1 MRLGVRG
8 LGIGSVL
15 PPDILGDGGGDGSLR
30 GGVGSGLGSS
40 TSILSGSNESSSSFS
55 SLGFEG
61 PGSGLV
67 NCWAGVGVVPTE
79 RSLRKSRDRSGF

>member
-8 LGIGSVL
+8 FGIGSVL
-15 PPDILGDGGGDGSLR
+15 PPDILGGGDGSLR

-40 TSILSGSNESSSSFS
+40 TSILSESNGSSSSFSS

-67 NCWAGVGVVPTE
+67 GCWAGVGVVPTE
-79 RSLRKSRDRSGF
+79 RSLRKSRDRSGS